1 MPFFGFGVLGVF
13 QFQEIFDW
21 LTYITRCVDLRTG
34 AFDVPPQ
41 EILTR
46 DSVTVSVDAVVYY
59 QVYLGTLHSHQGL
72 SYHLIYIFWVSEVP
86 PPACG
91 AEVLVF
97 VRASNHQY
105 YEVWRHVFELFVL
118 LSPSVCSV
126 LLRSSNHCQSNIWV
140 WELIS
145 QDYNFFR
152 KGLVQIR
159 LWLHD
164 HQIKRT
170 ILFVCGIDMILFLCT
185 WGLHWIIKQPN
196 WTQHR
201 SSPTK

>member
-72 SYHLIYIFWVSEVP
+72 SYHLIYIYWVSEVP

-105 YEVWRHVFELFVL
+105 YEV
-118 LSPSVCSV
+118 
-126 LLRSSNHCQSNIWV
+126 
-140 WELIS
+140 
-145 QDYNFFR
+145 
-152 KGLVQIR
+152 
-159 LWLHD
+159 
-164 HQIKRT
+164 
-170 ILFVCGIDMILFLCT
+170 
-185 WGLHWIIKQPN
+185 
-196 WTQHR
+196 
-201 SSPTK
+201 